1 MNTELLLSDAAHFR
15 VEYEINPYMDTGL
28 QPDRH
33 AAIAE
38 HEAIVRAHEAA
49 GRRVRR
55 IAAAWECPDMVYT
68 ANAAIVRGSRA
79 VLGDPPPERK
89 AEIPSCHPPALD
101 ESSRRRLQGLRT
113 ERGIDLIDVSAAE
126 AARFALN
133 LISDGST
140 VTMTSGAP
148 RLAAALRARGVT
160 VVELDTAE
168 LHKDGGGVR
177 CTALTLDTPARRQAV
192 R

>member
-89 AEIPSCHPPALD
+89 AEIPYFRDWLEDDGREVLD
-101 ESSRRRLQGLRT
+101 APYPFSGQGDAGACSACGRSGGSTSSRCPLRRRP
-113 ERGIDLIDVSAAE
+113 
-126 AARFALN
+126 
-133 LISDGST
+133 GSHST
-140 VTMTSGAP
+140 SSVT
-148 RLAAALRARGVT
+148 
-160 VVELDTAE
+160 
-168 LHKDGGGVR
+168 
-177 CTALTLDTPARRQAV
+177 ARRSP
-192 R
+192 